1 MNQLIQSDR
10 SQRPFGRSQRPPDR
24 SKRSHAR
31 RLILPVFLMML
42 AGALCSLPLV
52 AQVAVPLGGE
62 FQVNTFTTSYQ
73 LYPSVGVARD
83 GSFVVVWMSLGSPED
98 DNDGLSIQ
106 GQRYNSAGTA
116 VGPQFQ
122 VNTYVT
128 GYQRYP
134 AVDAAENGAF
144 VVAWQS
150 ANQDGDGDGIFAR
163 RYNSLGMPLSDDF
176 QVNSTTAG
184 NQNGPTVAVNEF
196 QETVIAWQDSGL
208 DGDGSGIVAQ
218 RFDGAGSPIGGEFQV
233 NTYTTG
239 EQTFPSAGLND
250 EGTLVITWQS
260 DEQSP
265 DHDIRSRFGS
275 MDDGMLGLTDV
286 DCRTNSTTTDDQSR
300 PAAAI
305 DNSGQAI
312 IAWQDRR
319 NGTDYDV
326 RRSVVT
332 RVPGDTCVPGNEQ
345 QVHEPS
351 SNDQFRPTA
360 AAIDSGQF
368 MVVWL
373 EGGVNN
379 VLGRHFESPSMGGP
393 EFVINTS
400 PEASLR
406 PWVDFDEGG
415 IVAAWTLGL
424 AADEVLARRYTGTRF
439 FGDGFES
446 GDTSAWSASVP

>member
-1 MNQLIQSDR
+1 MHQPNPR
-10 SQRPFGRSQRPPDR
+10 SVLRG
-24 SKRSHAR
+24 
-31 RLILPVFLMML
+31 PV
-42 AGALCSLPLV
+42 LPLV
-52 AQVAVPLGGE
+52 LLTLAGVLCHLPLAAQVAEPIGGE

-73 LYPSVGVARD
+73 LYPSVGVAGD

-106 GQRYNSAGTA
+106 GQRYNSEGTA

-134 AVDAAENGAF
+134 AVDVTENGAF
-144 VVAWQS
+144 LVAWQS
-150 ANQDGDGDGIFAR
+150 ADQDGDGDGIFAR
-163 RYNSLGMPLSDDF
+163 RFSSTGVPENDGF
-176 QVNSTTAG
+176 RVNGLTAG
-184 NQNGPTVAVNEF
+184 NQSAPTVAVNEF
-196 QETVIAWQDSGL
+196 GEALIAWQD
-208 DGDGSGIVAQ
+208 DNIDGSGLGIAAQ
-218 RFDGAGSPIGGEFQV
+218 RYDSTGSSVGGAFQI

-239 EQTFPSAGLND
+239 QQSFPSAALND
-250 EGTLVITWQS
+250 DGTFVVTWQS

-265 DHDIRSRFGS
+265 AHDIRSRFGTIAE
-275 MDDGMLGLTDV
+275 GFLGLTDT
-286 DCRTNSTTTDDQSR
+286 DCRANSTTADDQSR

-312 IAWQDRR
+312 IAWQDRQ

-326 RRSVVT
+326 RRSVLT
-332 RVPGDTCVPGNEQ
+332 RVPGDACVSGNEQ

-351 SNDQFRPTA
+351 ANDQFRPTVSA
-360 AAIDSGQF
+360 TDSGQF

-373 EGGVNN
+373 EGGANN
-379 VLGRHFESPSMGGP
+379 VLGRHFESASQGRP

-424 AADEVLARRYTGTRF
+424 AADEVLARRYTGTRL
-439 FGDGFES
+439 FGNGFES
-446 GDTSAWSASVP
+446 GDTDGWAASVP